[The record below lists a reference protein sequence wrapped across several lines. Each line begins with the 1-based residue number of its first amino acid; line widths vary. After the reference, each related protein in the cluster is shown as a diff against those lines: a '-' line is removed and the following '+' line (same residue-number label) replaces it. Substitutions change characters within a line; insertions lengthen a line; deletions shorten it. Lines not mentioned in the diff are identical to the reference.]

1 MSRYDR
7 WDYAEDEYHTSA
19 FADAGM
25 GALRITLLFGSAA
38 IALALIVVPIANK
51 GSRAIARASFNN
63 PGIDTME
70 TGSISNGR
78 QYTIRR
84 SVLQT
89 SPNAICVINGD
100 GSRAGDCN

>member
-1 MSRYDR
+1 MSRYDH
-7 WDYAEDEYHTSA
+7 WDYTENEYHSSA
-19 FADAGM
+19 IADAGM

-51 GSRAIARASFNN
+51 GSRAIARASFSG

-70 TGSISNGR
+70 TGSIGTTHR
-78 QYTIRR
+78 YTIHR

-89 SPNAICVINGD
+89 SPNAICIINND
-100 GSRAGDCN
+100 GSRAGDCS